1 MMPLSSTIVVL
12 GLVSPDELGVVLPH
26 EHLLLDFG
34 NAWTPKPPEYG
45 DTGDIKDLP
54 LTIENLGAIR
64 QYP

>member
-1 MMPLSSTIVVL
+1 ML
-12 GLVSPDELGVVLPH
+12 GPVSPDVIGIVLPH

-34 NAWTPKPPEYG
+34 QAWSPKPPEYG
-45 DTGDIKDLP
+45 SDDIRDLP